1 MTDEAHKKPDASNSD
16 GRTTKATPLPKG
28 KVRIRT

>member
-16 GRTTKATPLPKG
+16 GRTTKATPLPKA
-28 KVRIRT
+28 KVRV